1 MNGYRW
7 QSTERNDRDSCYGS
21 EVIVVLPLLHY
32 CIKVP
37 AAQAARFEACLDAL
51 SRRVADR
58 LSGGLLEVLADMDNA
73 RESAP
78 ELSRSR

>member
-1 MNGYRW
+1 MIATFAMVRK
-7 QSTERNDRDSCYGS
+7 
-21 EVIVVLPLLHY
+21 VIVFLPLLHF
-32 CIKVP
+32 CIKVS
-37 AAQAARFEACLDAL
+37 AAQAARFEACLAVL
-51 SRRVADR
+51 PQRVADR